1 MKKYIDL
8 LFKSMIEHDSSIL
21 PLASTY
27 AATENSQ
34 AAALSNMNCWR
45 TVTNL
50 NYIGQLHI
58 DKEEGQIFVTANL
71 DESGMQSI
79 FFGRIKVENELITE
93 LELNIIRS
101 RKDSGFVYLPEEM
114 NKLPYGWT
122 SSIPEGGKATR
133 EELLDVGKAIFDES
147 GPNQYEPSEHCILM
161 EIGGIVYEDP
171 DYLQTLSNPDEVAP
185 ESKELVT
192 ISGGLW
198 PGRPQDR
205 NARVV
210 VVDEENGVVISA
222 GIVQGYVCPYVVAKE
237 TGSCF
242 VPACMIEQHRR
253 TLDPEMFKGRN
264 VIKEMA
270 ACASTVE
277 MVRFHSGKI
286 QGMHR
291 YIHLQGPGA
300 TSPWV
305 R

>member
-1 MKKYIDL
+1 MKKYVDI
-8 LFKSMIEHDSSIL
+8 LFKSMVEHDSSIM

-34 AAALSNMNCWR
+34 ASALSNMNCWR
-45 TVTNL
+45 TVTGL
-50 NYIGQLHI
+50 NYIGQLYT
-58 DKEEGQIFVTANL
+58 DEVEGQIFVTANL
-71 DESGMQSI
+71 DESGMPTV
-79 FFGRIKVENELITE
+79 FFGRLKVENELITE

-101 RKDSGFVYLPEEM
+101 RADSGFVYLPDEM

-122 SSIPEGGKATR
+122 SEIPEGGKATR
-133 EELLDVGKAIFDES
+133 EELLDLGKAIFDES
-147 GPNQYEPSEHCILM
+147 GSIQYEPSDDCILM

-171 DYLQTLSNPDEVAP
+171 DYLQTLSNSEEEVP

-192 ISGGLW
+192 IPGGLW
-198 PGRPQDR
+198 PGRPLDP
-205 NARVV
+205 NARVIL
-210 VVDEENGVVISA
+210 VDEENGVVISA
-222 GIVQGYVCPYVVAKE
+222 GNVQGYVCPYVVEKE

-242 VPACMIEQHRR
+242 VPDCMIEQHRR
-253 TLDPEMFKGRN
+253 TLKPELFEGRN
-264 VIKEMA
+264 VIKEMP

-300 TSPWV
+300 RSPWL
-305 R
+305 

>member
-1 MKKYIDL
+1 MKKYVDI
-8 LFKSMIEHDSSIL
+8 LFKSMTEKDSSIM
-21 PLASTY
+21 PLSSTY
-27 AATENSQ
+27 SATENSI
-34 AAALSNMNCWR
+34 ASALSNMNCWR
-45 TVTNL
+45 TVTKL

-58 DKEEGQIFVTANL
+58 DEAAGQIFVTANL
-71 DESGMQSI
+71 DESGMETI
-79 FFGRIKVENELITE
+79 FFGRLKVENELITE

-101 RKDSGFVYLPEEM
+101 RSDSGFVYLPEQM
-114 NKLPYGWT
+114 NTLPYGWT
-122 SSIPEGGKATR
+122 SEIPENGKATR
-133 EELLDVGKAIFDES
+133 EELADVGHAIFNEG

-171 DYLQTLSNPDEVAP
+171 DYLQTLSNPDEEAP

-192 ISGGLW
+192 IPGGLW
-198 PGRPQDR
+198 PGRPQDS

-210 VVDEENGVVISA
+210 VIDEENGVVISA
-222 GIVQGYVCPYVVAKE
+222 GTVQGYVCPYVVEKE

-253 TLDPEMFKGRN
+253 TLDPAMFEGRN
-264 VIKEMA
+264 VIKEMK

-300 TSPWV
+300 SSPWV
-305 R
+305 